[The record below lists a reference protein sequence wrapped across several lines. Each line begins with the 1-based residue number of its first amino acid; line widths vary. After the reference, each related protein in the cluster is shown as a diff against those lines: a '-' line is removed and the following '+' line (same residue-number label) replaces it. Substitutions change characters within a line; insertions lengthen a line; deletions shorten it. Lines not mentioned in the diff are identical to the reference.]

1 MLETQFI
8 KKLQQKPESI
18 KHIVMWSGIFLIM
31 TIIFTFW
38 LITFPSQIQSSE
50 NNEAAD
56 NIKKELPNIWQTMKE
71 QVNNLSNLK
80 NIWQQK

>member
-18 KHIVMWSGIFLIM
+18 KHIVMWSGVFLIM
-31 TIIFTFW
+31 TVIFTFW
-38 LITFPSQIQSSE
+38 LVTFPSQIPSSE

-56 NIKKELPNIWQTMKE
+56 NIKKELPGIWQELKN
-71 QVNNLSNLK
+71 QFNNLTNMWA
-80 NIWQQK
+80 IPQ